1 MGGGRL
7 SARRRIIESS
17 EEDED
22 KAISNDS
29 NKLQSCPCSHSPCN
43 MEVVTEEIPH
53 DIQPQ
58 PKRSKVVSPDFLG
71 TRVSTRL
78 LPNKVGEIEKPQVKR
93 SARLAAKRE
102 AQISSAEPKP
112 HTFLSKL
119 TASREKASQQ
129 SVAESKPPKQLT
141 LPTQFDTGQ
150 GAIQRRVGGTQ
161 RRSCGMIPQLPPSK
175 KCIDVIDVEK
185 VCASGGDAV
194 PRKLCASGGD
204 AVPRKLCASG
214 GDAVPRKPRPQVALV
229 IKKRWCDRI
238 FKGSKIWEIR
248 GNALTKRGR
257 ICIAQSKSQ
266 TLVGEVSR

>member
-7 SARRRIIESS
+7 SARRKIVESS

-22 KAISNDS
+22 NAISNDS
-29 NKLQSCPCSHSPCN
+29 NKLQSCPSSHSPCN

-58 PKRSKVVSPDFLG
+58 PKRSKVVSPIQPDFLS

-78 LPNKVGEIEKPQVKR
+78 LPNKVGETEEPQVKR

-102 AQISSAEPKP
+102 AQTSSAEPKP
-112 HTFLSKL
+112 HPESRLLSKL

-185 VCASGGDAV
+185 VCASA
-194 PRKLCASGGD
+194 
-204 AVPRKLCASG
+204 

-248 GNALTKRGR
+248 GNALAKRGR